1 MDKVINFESL
11 NRRLANN
18 NELLIE
24 ILALFI
30 ETMPKHVNNLKTA
43 IEEKNLKNIKME
55 AHTLKGAAG
64 NISAE
69 KLANTAGLLEV
80 TGKEGD
86 ISSAELLFPVM
97 KEEYKELETLIIQ
110 QTN

>member
-11 NRRLANN
+11 NRRLDN
-18 NELLIE
+18 NEILIE
-24 ILALFI
+24 ILGLFV
-30 ETMPKHVNNLKTA
+30 ETMPIHINNLKTA
-43 IEEKNLKNIKME
+43 IEEKNLENIRRE

-69 KLANTAGLLEV
+69 KLANTAKLLET
-80 TGKEGD
+80 TGKESD